1 MIDIR
6 KLKKT
11 NGNNKILLI
20 FQRLRKYPGGA
31 VTQDIETKT
40 IRARKNEPL
49 RKLLEKPMV

>member
-20 FQRLRKYPGGA
+20 FQRLRKYPGDA

-49 RKLLEKPMV
+49 PKLLEKPMV